1 MNNTLDSL
9 SFQSE
14 ILTSENKQAGNKQVT
29 AKPDNK
35 LAGLLNTAST
45 DKQLRSRV
53 KLFGNLLGNVLLAN
67 AGAKV
72 YDAVEKLRV
81 GFIALHKQE
90 GHKQEDSQKRQRL
103 MALIE
108 SLDEDTLSQ
117 VVRAFSTYF
126 SLVNVAEE
134 ASQLQLRRR
143 KLRKAGELWIGSF
156 DCAIRAFIDM
166 GMSAERMQTLLDRL
180 AYIPVITAHPT
191 EAKRRSILYALRRI
205 FLTNEKLND
214 TRLGKAQRQKV
225 INELETQIHILW
237 RTNEVRETR
246 PQVRDE
252 IKNGIYYFKESLF
265 DAVPVVYRNL
275 EEKIHE
281 QYPNAKITVPSFLKF
296 GSWIGGD
303 RDGNPNVTPEI
314 TELALRLQSRT
325 SLQEYI
331 KRLNDAFQHLTHSD
345 QLCTPSREFS
355 ESLSFDENLR
365 FHVFAINPLAY
376 AHSPYQRKLAFMRY
390 RIKQNLAKTRALIA
404 DSSANISQYGHAYTT
419 EDEFLQDL
427 ILIRES
433 LSSHGDQKIA
443 DIALTDL
450 IRLVESFGF
459 YLMHL
464 DVRQESTRH
473 TEAVAEI
480 LKLSNKQGN
489 PQSDPQSNY
498 MALDESKRIELLSEL
513 IHNQCHDISFDESS
527 LNESNKETLEVFKVI
542 EKMYDEISP
551 RAFGEYVISM
561 THEASHILEVMLL
574 ATLVGLVGKHQGD
587 KQQEQWFCK
596 IRISP
601 LFETIEDLNN
611 IEPVLARLFDDETY
625 KILLQ
630 ASGNMQEVML
640 GYSDS
645 CKDGGILAS
654 SWQLF
659 EAQQKVIRLA
669 DSHQIDCRLF
679 HGRGGTIGRGG
690 GPTHESI
697 LSQPEG
703 TVHGQIKFTEQGEVL
718 SNKYSNSE
726 TAVYELT
733 LGVTGL
739 MLASRYQLMPGEST
753 ASEENIAIMREI
765 MAYGEDSYR
774 QLTDHSDGFLDYFYE
789 ATPVSEIAL
798 MNIGSRPSHRK
809 KGDRSKSSV
818 RAIGWVFGWAQARQ
832 TLPAWYGIGTAL
844 QQWIGDDDSDSD
856 SDNSGTRLEK
866 LREMYQNWPYFKA
879 LLSNTE
885 MALYKADM
893 RTAKEYSELCVSADT
908 GQRIYGMIK
917 DEHDRTLEITLLVA
931 NMVHLLDDIPPL
943 ALSLMRRDPYL
954 DPLNHIQIKLLKR
967 YRDESLDKEERE
979 KWLNPLLRS
988 INAIAAGMRNTG

>member
-1 MNNTLDSL
+1 MNNSVTSNQNNLDE
-9 SFQSE
+9 QHR
-14 ILTSENKQAGNKQVT
+14 
-29 AKPDNK
+29 
-35 LAGLLNTAST
+35 LAGLLNTATT
-45 DKQLRSRV
+45 DKQLRARV
-53 KLFGNLLGNVLLAN
+53 KLFGNLLGNILLSD
-67 AGAKV
+67 AGPKV

-81 GFIALHKQE
+81 GFIELHK
-90 GHKQEDSQKRQRL
+90 EDDEQKRERL
-103 MALIE
+103 MALIA
-108 SLDEDTLSQ
+108 SLDETTLTQ

-143 KLRKAGELWIGSF
+143 QMRKGGELWVGSF
-156 DCAIRAFIDM
+156 DSALRDLIDM
-166 GMSAERMQTLLDRL
+166 GMSAERLQTLLDKM

-191 EAKRRSILYALRRI
+191 EAKRRSILSALRRI
-205 FLTNEKLND
+205 FLANEKLND
-214 TRLGKAQRQKV
+214 TRLGKSQRQKV
-225 INELETQIHILW
+225 IDELETQIQILW

-252 IKNGIYYFKESLF
+252 IKNGLYYFKESLF
-265 DAVPVVYRNL
+265 DAVPMVYRNL
-275 EEKIHE
+275 EERIRDH
-281 QYPNAKITVPSFLKF
+281 YPGSQITVPSFLKF

-303 RDGNPNVTPEI
+303 RDGNPNVTPE
-314 TELALRLQSRT
+314 TTQLALRLQSRT

-331 KRLNDAFQHLTHSD
+331 KRLNDVFKHLTHSD
-345 QLCTPSREFS
+345 QFSTPSREFND
-355 ESLSFDENLR
+355 SLEKDENLR
-365 FHVFAINPLAY
+365 FEIFVNNPLSY
-376 AHSPYQRKLAFMRY
+376 KNSPYQRKIAFMRF
-390 RIKQNLAKTRALIA
+390 RLQQNLDKTRALIA
-404 DSSANISQYGHAYTT
+404 DTDADTNQYVHAYKS
-419 EDEFLQDL
+419 EDEFLDDL
-427 ILIRES
+427 LLIRDS
-433 LSSHGDQKIA
+433 LYSHGDQKIA
-443 DIALTDL
+443 DIAITDL

-464 DVRQESTRH
+464 DIRQESTRH
-473 TEAVAEI
+473 SEVVAEV
-480 LKLSNKQGN
+480 LALSNTQN
-489 PQSDPQSNY
+489 DY
-498 MALDESKRIELLSEL
+498 ETLDESARIKLLSSL
-513 IHNQCHDISFDESS
+513 IQNQCDSINFDHTK
-527 LNESNKETLEVFKVI
+527 LNDSNKETLEVFKVI
-542 EKMYDEISP
+542 EKMHDEISS

-561 THEASHILEVMLL
+561 THQASHVLEVMLL
-574 ATLVGLVGKHQGD
+574 ATLVGLAGKNSDG
-587 KQQEQWFCK
+587 WFCK

-601 LFETIEDLNN
+601 LFETIEDLNH
-611 IEPVLARLFDDETY
+611 IESVLTRLFDDETY
-625 KILLQ
+625 KSLLI

-659 EAQQKVIRLA
+659 EAQQNAIGLA

-718 SNKYSNSE
+718 SNKYSNPE

-739 MLASRYQLMPGEST
+739 MLASRYQLLPGKTT
-753 ASEENIAIMREI
+753 ATEENMAIMREI
-765 MAYGEDSYR
+765 MTYGEDSYR
-774 QLTDHSDGFLDYFYE
+774 QLTDRTEGFLDYFYE
-789 ATPVSEIAL
+789 ATPVGEIAL

-844 QQWIGDDDSDSD
+844 RKWIGDDVS
-856 SDNSGTRLEK
+856 RMKK
-866 LREMYQNWPYFKA
+866 LQDMYENWPYFRA

-885 MALYKADM
+885 MALYKTDI
-893 RTAKEYSELCVSADT
+893 RTAKEYSELCLSQES
-908 GQRIYGMIK
+908 GQRVFEMIR
-917 DEHDRTLEITLLVA
+917 DEHDRTLEVTLAVS
-931 NMVHLLDDIPPL
+931 NMTRLLDDIPPL

-967 YRDESLDKEERE
+967 YRDKSLDKEERE

>member
-1 MNNTLDSL
+1 MKQNSNNH
-9 SFQSE
+9 
-14 ILTSENKQAGNKQVT
+14 
-29 AKPDNK
+29 K

-45 DKQLRSRV
+45 DEQLRSKV
-53 KLFGNLLGNVLLAN
+53 KLLGNLLGNVLLAD
-67 AGAKV
+67 AGPKV

-81 GFIALHKQE
+81 GFIEL
-90 GHKQEDSQKRQRL
+90 HKQEDSQKRERL
-103 MALIE
+103 MALID
-108 SLDEDTLSQ
+108 SLDEKTLTQ

-134 ASQLQLRRR
+134 ASQLQIRRR
-143 KLRKAGELWIGSF
+143 KIRQDGELWIGAF
-156 DCAIRAFIDM
+156 DCTLRTFIDK
-166 GMSAERMQTLLDRL
+166 GMSAERLQTLLNRL

-205 FLTNEKLND
+205 FLTNEKLRD
-214 TRLGKAQRQKV
+214 TRLGRVQRQKV
-225 INELETQIHILW
+225 IDELETQIHILW

-252 IKNGIYYFKESLF
+252 IKNGLYYFKESLF
-265 DAVPVVYRNL
+265 EAVPVVYRNL
-275 EEKIHE
+275 EEKIRAH
-281 QYPNAKITVPSFLKF
+281 YPQAKITVPSFLKF

-303 RDGNPNVTPEI
+303 RDGNPNVTPQI

-331 KRLNDAFQHLTHSD
+331 KRLNETFQHLTHSD
-345 QLCTPSREFS
+345 QFCTPSGEFS
-355 ESLSFDENLR
+355 ESLSHDENLR
-365 FHVFAINPLAY
+365 SDVFANNPQAY
-376 AHSPYQRKLAFMRY
+376 VHSPYQRKLAFMRY
-390 RIKQNLAKTRALIA
+390 RIQQNLSKTRALIA
-404 DSSANISQYGHAYTT
+404 DASADISRYGHAYAT
-419 EDEFLQDL
+419 EDDFLHDL
-427 ILIRES
+427 LLIRDS
-433 LSSHGDQKIA
+433 LNSHGDQKIA
-443 DIALTDL
+443 DLAITDL

-464 DVRQESTRH
+464 DVRQESSRH
-473 TEAVAEI
+473 TEAVTEI
-480 LKLSNKQGN
+480 LKLSNKHSSYQE
-489 PQSDPQSNY
+489 
-498 MALDESKRIELLSEL
+498 LDESGRIELLSEL
-513 IHNQCHDISFDESS
+513 IHNQCRDISFDDSQ
-527 LNESNKETLEVFKVI
+527 LNENNKETLDVFKVI
-542 EKMYDEISP
+542 EKMGDEISP
-551 RAFGEYVISM
+551 RAFGEYAISM
-561 THEASHILEVMLL
+561 THEASHILEVLLL
-574 ATLVGLVGKHQGD
+574 ATLVGLVGKKED
-587 KQQEQWFCK
+587 QWFCR

-611 IEPVLARLFDDETY
+611 IETVLARLFNDKTY
-625 KILLQ
+625 KTLLQ

-659 EAQQKVIRLA
+659 EAQQKVIQLA
-669 DSHQIDCRLF
+669 DSHHIDCRLF

-690 GPTHESI
+690 GPTYESI

-718 SNKYSNSE
+718 SNKYSNPE

-739 MLASRYQLMPGEST
+739 MLASRYQLLPGKST
-753 ASEENIAIMREI
+753 ATKENMAIMSEI
-765 MAYGEDSYR
+765 MAYGESSYR
-774 QLTDHSDGFLDYFYE
+774 QLTENTEGFLDYFYE

-844 QQWIGDDDSDSD
+844 QQWVGQDAKSSKQ
-856 SDNSGTRLEK
+856 RLQK
-866 LREMYQNWPYFKA
+866 LREMYQNWPYFNA

-893 RTAKEYSELCVSADT
+893 RTAKEYSELCLSQDT
-908 GQRIYGMIK
+908 GLRIYEMIR
-917 DEHDRTLEITLLVA
+917 DEHDRTLEITLKVA
-931 NMVHLLDDIPPL
+931 NMAHLLDDIPPL

-954 DPLNHIQIKLLKR
+954 DPLNHIQIMLLKR

>member
-1 MNNTLDSL
+1 MNNTFDSI
-9 SFQSE
+9 SNNSE
-14 ILTSENKQAGNKQVT
+14 ISAFENKPMKQNSGNH
-29 AKPDNK
+29 K

-45 DKQLRSRV
+45 DEQLRSKV
-53 KLFGNLLGNVLLAN
+53 KLLGNLLGNVLLAD
-67 AGAKV
+67 AGPKV

-81 GFIALHKQE
+81 GFIELHK
-90 GHKQEDSQKRQRL
+90 EDNSQKRNRL

-108 SLDEDTLSQ
+108 SLDEETLTQ

-143 KLRKAGELWIGSF
+143 KMRKGDELWIGSF
-156 DCAIRAFIDM
+156 DSTVRTFSNM
-166 GMSAERMQTLLDRL
+166 GMSASRLQTLLDRL

-205 FLTNEKLND
+205 FLTNEKLRD

-237 RTNEVRETR
+237 RTDEVRETR

-252 IKNGIYYFKESLF
+252 IKNGLYYFKESLF
-265 DAVPVVYRNL
+265 DAVPEVYRNL
-275 EEKIHE
+275 EEKIRDH
-281 QYPNAKITVPSFLKF
+281 YPNAQITVPSFLKF

-331 KRLNDAFQHLTHSD
+331 KRLNITFQHLTHSD
-345 QLCTPSREFS
+345 QLCTPSREFC
-355 ESLSFDENLR
+355 ESLSLDENLGLY
-365 FHVFAINPLAY
+365 VFDINPQAY
-376 AHSPYQRKLAFMRY
+376 VHSPYQRKLAFMRY
-390 RIKQNLAKTRALIA
+390 RIQQNLNKIRALIA
-404 DSSANISQYGHAYTT
+404 DANADISQFEHAYAT
-419 EDEFLQDL
+419 EDDFLQDL
-427 ILIRES
+427 ILIRDS
-433 LSSHGDQKIA
+433 LYSHGDQKIA
-443 DIALTDL
+443 DLAITDL

-464 DVRQESTRH
+464 DVRQESSRH

-480 LKLSNKQGN
+480 LKLSNKQTRT
-489 PQSDPQSNY
+489 DY
-498 MALDESKRIELLSEL
+498 LALDETSRVELLSEL
-513 IHNQCHDISFDESS
+513 IRNQCHDITFDESQ
-527 LNESNKETLEVFKVI
+527 LNENNKETLAVFKVI
-542 EKMYDEISP
+542 EKMHDEISP
-551 RAFGEYVISM
+551 RAFGEYAISM
-561 THEASHILEVMLL
+561 THEASHILEVLLL
-574 ATLVGLVGKHQGD
+574 ATLVGLVGKKEG
-587 KQQEQWFCK
+587 QWFCK

-611 IEPVLARLFDDETY
+611 IESVLARLFSDETY
-625 KILLQ
+625 KTLLQ

-654 SWQLF
+654 SWQLY
-659 EAQQKVIRLA
+659 EAQQKVIQLA
-669 DSHQIDCRLF
+669 DSHHIDCRLF

-690 GPTHESI
+690 GPTYESI

-718 SNKYSNSE
+718 SNKYSNPE

-733 LGVTGL
+733 LGITGL
-739 MLASRYQLMPGEST
+739 MLASRYQLLPGEST
-753 ASEENIAIMREI
+753 ATKENMAIMSEI
-765 MAYGEDSYR
+765 MTYGENSYR
-774 QLTDHSDGFLDYFYE
+774 QLTDHTEGFLDYFYE
-789 ATPVSEIAL
+789 ATPVNEIAM

-844 QQWIGDDDSDSD
+844 QQWVGDD
-856 SDNSGTRLEK
+856 NARLEK
-866 LREMYQNWPYFKA
+866 LRDMYQNWPYFTA

-893 RTAKEYSELCVSADT
+893 RTAKEYSELCLSKET
-908 GQRIYGMIK
+908 GLRIYEMIR
-917 DEHDRTLEITLLVA
+917 DEHDRTLEITLKVA
-931 NMVHLLDDIPPL
+931 NMAHLLDDIPPL

-967 YRDESLDKEERE
+967 YRNELLDDKERE

>member
-1 MNNTLDSL
+1 MNNTFDSI
-9 SFQSE
+9 SNKSA
-14 ILTSENKQAGNKQVT
+14 ISASENKQIKPNPGNH
-29 AKPDNK
+29 K

-45 DKQLRSRV
+45 DEQLRAKV
-53 KLFGNLLGNVLLAN
+53 KLLGNLLGNVLLAD
-67 AGAKV
+67 AGPKV

-81 GFIALHKQE
+81 GFIELHK
-90 GHKQEDSQKRQRL
+90 EDNSQKRQRL

-108 SLDEDTLSQ
+108 SLDEETLTQ

-143 KLRKAGELWIGSF
+143 KMRNGGELWIGSF
-156 DCAIRAFIDM
+156 DSTLRTFIDM
-166 GMSAERMQTLLDRL
+166 GMSAERLQTLLDRL

-205 FLTNEKLND
+205 FLTNEKLRD
-214 TRLGKAQRQKV
+214 TRLGKAQRQQV

-237 RTNEVRETR
+237 RTDELRETR

-252 IKNGIYYFKESLF
+252 IKNGLYYFKESLF

-275 EEKIHE
+275 EEKIRDH
-281 QYPNAKITVPSFLKF
+281 YPNAKITVPSFLKF

-303 RDGNPNVTPEI
+303 RDGNPNVTPQI
-314 TELALRLQSRT
+314 TELALRLQSRA

-331 KRLNDAFQHLTHSD
+331 KRLNNTFQHLTHSD

-355 ESLSFDENLR
+355 ESLSLDENLCLY
-365 FHVFAINPLAY
+365 VFDSNPQSYL
-376 AHSPYQRKLAFMRY
+376 HSPYQRKLAFMRY
-390 RIKQNLAKTRALIA
+390 RIQQNLNKTRALIA
-404 DSSANISQYGHAYTT
+404 DASADISQYQHAYAT
-419 EDEFLQDL
+419 EDDFLQDL
-427 ILIRES
+427 ILIRDS
-433 LSSHGDQKIA
+433 LYSHGDQKIA
-443 DIALTDL
+443 DLAITDL

-480 LKLSNKQGN
+480 LKLNNKQ
-489 PQSDPQSNY
+489 STTEY
-498 MALDESKRIELLSEL
+498 LALDESGRVELLSEL
-513 IHNQCHDISFDESS
+513 IHNQCHDIRFDESQ
-527 LNESNKETLEVFKVI
+527 LNENNKETLAVFKVI

-551 RAFGEYVISM
+551 RAFGEYTISM
-561 THEASHILEVMLL
+561 THEASHILEVLLL
-574 ATLVGLVGKHQGD
+574 ATLVGLAGKKD
-587 KQQEQWFCK
+587 DQWFCK

-611 IEPVLARLFDDETY
+611 IEPVLARVFNDVTY
-625 KILLQ
+625 KTLLQ

-659 EAQQKVIRLA
+659 EAQQKVIQLA
-669 DSHQIDCRLF
+669 DSHHIDCRLF

-690 GPTHESI
+690 GPTYESI

-718 SNKYSNSE
+718 SNKYSNAE

-739 MLASRYQLMPGEST
+739 MLASRYQLLPGKST
-753 ASEENIAIMREI
+753 ATEENMAIMSEV
-765 MAYGEDSYR
+765 MSYGENSYR
-774 QLTDHSDGFLDYFYE
+774 QLTDQTEGFLDYFYE
-789 ATPVSEIAL
+789 ATPVNEIAM

-844 QQWIGDDDSDSD
+844 QQWVGDDAKSSKQ
-856 SDNSGTRLEK
+856 RLQK
-866 LREMYQNWPYFKA
+866 LCDMYQNWPYFNA
-879 LLSNTE
+879 LISNTE

-893 RTAKEYSELCVSADT
+893 RTAKEYSELCLSKGT
-908 GQRIYGMIK
+908 GLRIYEMIR
-917 DEHDRTLEITLLVA
+917 DEHDRTLEITLKVA

-967 YRDESLDKEERE
+967 YRDESLDDEERE